1 MNGLP
6 LPFVGMN
13 GRPQALRRALLAG
26 AIAAAAGS
34 AWAVYPE
41 RPVTLIVPF
50 APGGS
55 SDIIARTIAPELS
68 AKLGQSIVVEN
79 YAGAGGVL
87 GMQRAVRAT
96 ADGYSILLGS
106 GSEVLINKLIN
117 PALQFDGLRDLKP
130 VSFIGTGPMVL
141 VGKKALPPNNVSELI
156 AYARDAKN
164 PLNFASAGNG
174 TPMHVAGELFNI
186 KAKTQIAHVPYR
198 GASPALV
205 DVMGGQV
212 ELGIAT
218 LTAAQSF
225 IKAGKIKS
233 YGVLS
238 REKSPL
244 APEIPAIGQVP
255 GLEAVDLGVWFGLFV
270 PAKTSGEVASRLEAA
285 SRAVLANPE
294 IVRKLA
300 EQGISAS
307 GGSAEEL
314 KSFMAQEV
322 EKYRAVVKAADI
334 KPQ

>member
-1 MNGLP
+1 MNAWPFAGMNRRCAARWLA
-6 LPFVGMN
+6 LGTFVG
-13 GRPQALRRALLAG
+13 AV
-26 AIAAAAGS
+26 GS

-41 RPVTLIVPF
+41 RPLTLIVPF

-68 AKLGQSIVVEN
+68 AQLGQPIVVEN

-87 GMQRAVRAT
+87 GMTRAVRAT
-96 ADGYSILLGS
+96 ADGYSLLLGS

-117 PALQFDGLRDLKP
+117 PALQFDGLRDLRP
-130 VSFIGTGPMVL
+130 VAFVGTGPMVL
-141 VGKKALPPNNVSELI
+141 VGKKALPPNTASELA
-156 AYARDAKN
+156 AYAKDPKHL
-164 PLNFASAGNG
+164 LNYASAGNG
-174 TPMHVAGELFNI
+174 TPMHVAGELFNL
-186 KAKTQIAHVPYR
+186 KAQTRISHVPYR

-205 DVMGGQV
+205 DVMGGQI

-225 IKAGKIKS
+225 IKAGKIKA

-244 APEIPAIGQVP
+244 APDLAAIGQTP
-255 GLEAVDLGVWFGLFV
+255 GLEAVDLGVWFGLFA
-270 PAKTSGEVASRLEAA
+270 PAKTPNDVTARLETAA
-285 SRAVLANPE
+285 RAVLANPE
-294 IVRKLA
+294 IVKKLA
-300 EQGISAS
+300 EQGVAAS
-307 GGSAEEL
+307 GASAGEL
-314 KSFMAQEV
+314 KAFMAQEV

>member
-1 MNGLP
+1 MNAWPFAGMNRRCAARWLA
-6 LPFVGMN
+6 LGTFVG
-13 GRPQALRRALLAG
+13 AV
-26 AIAAAAGS
+26 GS

-41 RPVTLIVPF
+41 RPLTLIVPF

-68 AKLGQSIVVEN
+68 TQLGQPIVVEN

-87 GMQRAVRAT
+87 GMTRAVRAT
-96 ADGYSILLGS
+96 ADGYSLLLGS

-117 PALQFDGLRDLKP
+117 PALQFDGLRDLRP
-130 VSFIGTGPMVL
+130 VAFVGTGPMVL
-141 VGKKALPPNNVSELI
+141 VGKKALPPNTVSELI
-156 AYARDAKN
+156 AYAKDPKN
-164 PLNFASAGNG
+164 LLNFASAGNG
-174 TPMHVAGELFNI
+174 TPMHVAGELFNL
-186 KAKTQIAHVPYR
+186 KAQTRISHVPYR

-205 DVMGGQV
+205 DVMGGQI

-225 IKAGKIKS
+225 IKAGKIKA

-244 APEIPAIGQVP
+244 APDLAAIGQTP
-255 GLEAVDLGVWFGLFV
+255 GLEAVDLGVWFGLFA
-270 PAKTSGEVASRLEAA
+270 PAKTPNDVTARLETAA
-285 SRAVLANPE
+285 RAVLAHPE
-294 IVRKLA
+294 IVKKLA
-300 EQGISAS
+300 EQGVAAS
-307 GGSAEEL
+307 GASAGEL
-314 KSFMAQEV
+314 KAFMAQEV

>member
-1 MNGLP
+1 VNAWPFAGMNRRCAARWLALGT
-6 LPFVGMN
+6 FVGAVGN
-13 GRPQALRRALLAG
+13 
-26 AIAAAAGS
+26 

-41 RPVTLIVPF
+41 RPLTLIVPF

-68 AKLGQSIVVEN
+68 AQLGQPIVVEN

-87 GMQRAVRAT
+87 GMTRAVRAT
-96 ADGYSILLGS
+96 ADGYSLLLGS

-117 PALQFDGLRDLKP
+117 PALQFDGLRDLRP
-130 VSFIGTGPMVL
+130 VAFVGTGPMVL
-141 VGKKALPPNNVSELI
+141 VGKKALPPNTPSELV
-156 AYARDAKN
+156 AYAKDPKHL
-164 PLNFASAGNG
+164 LNFASAGNG
-174 TPMHVAGELFNI
+174 TPMHVAGELFNL
-186 KAKTQIAHVPYR
+186 KAQTRISHVPYR

-205 DVMGGQV
+205 DVMGGQI

-225 IKAGKIKS
+225 IKAGKIKA

-244 APEIPAIGQVP
+244 APDLAAIGQTP
-255 GLEAVDLGVWFGLFV
+255 GLEAVDLGVWFGLFA
-270 PAKTSGEVASRLEAA
+270 PAKTPNDVTARLETAA
-285 SRAVLANPE
+285 RAVLAHPE
-294 IVRKLA
+294 IVKKLA
-300 EQGISAS
+300 EQGVAAS
-307 GGSAEEL
+307 GASAGEL
-314 KSFMAQEV
+314 KAFMAQEV

>member
-1 MNGLP
+1 MTGLP
-6 LPFVGMN
+6 LARANV
-13 GRPQALRRALLAG
+13 RRHRMRRWAVAG
-26 AIAAAAGS
+26 AVMGMVGS
-34 AWAVYPE
+34 AWAVYPD

-68 AKLGQSIVVEN
+68 ARLGQPIVVEN
-79 YAGAGGVL
+79 HAGAGGVL

-96 ADGYSILLGS
+96 ADGYSLLLGS

-130 VSFIGTGPMVL
+130 VSFVGTGPMVL
-141 VGKKALPPNNVSELI
+141 VGKKALPPHTVSELI
-156 AYARDAKN
+156 AYARDPKN

-174 TPMHVAGELFNI
+174 TPMHVAGELFNL
-186 KAKTQIAHVPYR
+186 KARTRIAHVPYR

-212 ELGIAT
+212 ELGIST

-225 IKAGKIKS
+225 IKAGKIKA
-233 YGVLS
+233 YGVLG
-238 REKSPL
+238 RERSPL
-244 APEIPAIGQVP
+244 APDIPAIGQTP

-270 PAKTSGEVASRLEAA
+270 PAKTPDEVAAKLEAA
-285 SRAVLANPE
+285 SRAVLAQPE

-300 EQGISAS
+300 EQGVSAS
-307 GGSAEEL
+307 GATSQEL
-314 KSFMAQEV
+314 RSFMAQEV
-322 EKYRAVVKAADI
+322 DKYRAVVKAADI
-334 KPQ
+334 QPQ

>member
-1 MNGLP
+1 MNGLADGWKNRC
-6 LPFVGMN
+6 L
-13 GRPQALRRALLAG
+13 ALTRRTIVIGAALG
-26 AIAAAAGS
+26 AAGS
-34 AWAVYPE
+34 ALAAYPD
-41 RPVTLIVPF
+41 RPIILIVPF

-79 YAGAGGVL
+79 TAGAGGVL
-87 GMQRAVRAT
+87 GMTRAVRSP
-96 ADGYSILLGS
+96 ADGYSLLLGS

-130 VSFIGTGPMVL
+130 VVFVGTGPMVL
-141 VGKKALPPNNVSELI
+141 VGKKALAPNTVAELI
-156 AYARDAKN
+156 TYAKDEKN
-164 PLNFASAGNG
+164 VLNFASAGNG
-174 TPMHVAGELFNI
+174 TPMHVAGELFNL
-186 KAKTQIAHVPYR
+186 KAGTKISHIPYR

-205 DVMGGQV
+205 DVMGGQI
-212 ELGIAT
+212 ELGIST

-225 IKAGKIKS
+225 IKAGKIKA

-244 APEIPAIGQVP
+244 APDIPAIGQVP

-270 PAKTSGEVASRLEAA
+270 PGKTPADVTSKLEAA
-285 SRAVLANPE
+285 ARAVMANPE

-300 EQGISAS
+300 EQGVIAS
-307 GGSAEEL
+307 GESAGKL
-314 KSFMAQEV
+314 NSFMAQEV
-322 EKYRAVVKAADI
+322 DKYRAVIKAADI

>member
-6 LPFVGMN
+6 FAGMN
-13 GRPQALRRALLAG
+13 RRRAGRWLAAG
-26 AIAAAAGS
+26 ALVGAAGS
-34 AWAVYPE
+34 AWAVYPD

-55 SDIIARTIAPELS
+55 SDIIARTIAPDLA
-68 AKLGQSIVVEN
+68 AKIGQSIVVEN

-87 GMQRAVRAT
+87 GMTRAVRAT
-96 ADGYSILLGS
+96 ADGYSLLLGS

-130 VSFIGTGPMVL
+130 VAFVGTGPMVL
-141 VGKKALPPNNVSELI
+141 VGKKALPPNTVTELI
-156 AYARDAKN
+156 AYAKDPKN
-164 PLNFASAGNG
+164 LLNFASAGNG
-174 TPMHVAGELFNI
+174 TPMHVAGELFNL
-186 KAKTQIAHVPYR
+186 KAQTQISHVPYR

-205 DVMGGQV
+205 DVMGGQI

-244 APEIPAIGQVP
+244 APDLAAIGQTP
-255 GLEAVDLGVWFGLFV
+255 GLEAVDLGVWFGLFA
-270 PAKTSGEVASRLEAA
+270 PAKTPNDVTSKLEAA
-285 SRAVLANPE
+285 ARAVLAQPE
-294 IVRKLA
+294 IVKKLA
-300 EQGISAS
+300 EQGVTAS
-307 GGSAEEL
+307 GASAGEL
-314 KSFMAQEV
+314 KAFMAQEV

>member
-1 MNGLP
+1 MNR

-13 GRPQALRRALLAG
+13 RRLAGQCLALGALLG
-26 AIAAAAGS
+26 AVGS
-34 AWAVYPE
+34 AWAVYPA

-55 SDIIARTIAPELS
+55 SDIIARTIAPELG
-68 AKLGQSIVVEN
+68 AQLGQSIVVEN

-87 GMQRAVRAT
+87 GMTRAVRAT
-96 ADGYSILLGS
+96 ADGYSLLLGS

-130 VSFIGTGPMVL
+130 VAFVGTGPMVL
-141 VGKKALPPNNVSELI
+141 VGKKALPPNTASELV
-156 AYARDAKN
+156 AYAKDPKHL
-164 PLNFASAGNG
+164 LNFASAGNG
-174 TPMHVAGELFNI
+174 TPMHVAGELFNL
-186 KAKTQIAHVPYR
+186 KAQTRISHVPYR

-205 DVMGGQV
+205 DVMGGQI

-225 IKAGKIKS
+225 IKAGKIKA

-244 APEIPAIGQVP
+244 APDLAAIGQTP
-255 GLEAVDLGVWFGLFV
+255 GLEAVDLGVWFGLFA
-270 PAKTSGEVASRLEAA
+270 PAKTPHDVTARLETAA
-285 SRAVLANPE
+285 HAVLANPE
-294 IVRKLA
+294 IVKKLA
-300 EQGISAS
+300 EQGVSAS
-307 GGSAEEL
+307 GASAGEL
-314 KSFMAQEV
+314 KAFMAQEV